1 MIVSADEIVIAV
13 KTILAIGAA
22 TVLYHAAVGVI
33 HLIQDWRRDDK
44 D

>member
-13 KTILAIGAA
+13 KAILAIGAA
-22 TVLYHAAVGVI
+22 AVLYNAAVGVI